1 MHASMGQELGARP
14 DRQNKPELV
23 GCAEASPDPSLR
35 LRVRG
40 LADSSFEFVK
50 LDLWRDQTLLTE
62 QFVMKRFGVQGCA
75 MNPALEG
82 RDGRFDI
89 RQPRYSLEAHAFQ
102 DTIEGLLNI
111 LSWGVQSK
119 ECGVAANTEFV
130 IACGALQILDAL
142 LYAMAAMPDQ
152 FMFVRVRLV
161 VELAFDIRTSK
172 AVGIDSFG
180 TSPLTTGWF
189 NAIGPWVHLWNY
201 RCCGLRRMQR
211 FH

>member
-1 MHASMGQELGARP
+1 
-14 DRQNKPELV
+14 
-23 GCAEASPDPSLR
+23 
-35 LRVRG
+35 
-40 LADSSFEFVK
+40 
-50 LDLWRDQTLLTE
+50 
-62 QFVMKRFGVQGCA
+62 MKRFGVQGCA

-89 RQPRYSLEAHAFQ
+89 RQSGNSLKAHAFQ
-102 DTIEGLLNI
+102 GTIEGLLNI